1 MKGEN
6 FCPLCGNEK
15 GRFIKG
21 LCEDCF
27 LKKHKLVEIPEP
39 ISFEQCRTCGKTKLF
54 GKMVVPDSKNLAL
67 FVEKKVKVKNLNDA
81 EVHATVSMTEDGE
94 FSAKVQVKGIIDN
107 VPLFFEKDV
116 LLEPE
121 SVQCDPCMRL
131 SSQYHE
137 AIIQLRAK
145 EGTGKK
151 ELEAM
156 LPKLIGFVEVMHS
169 KNSLSSVSEVS
180 KKREGF
186 DLKVGS
192 KKAAQI
198 AVRQMKNKFNAET
211 KSSSVLNGVDKSGKE
226 KYRFTF
232 LVRV

>member
-6 FCPLCGNEK
+6 FCPLCGNKK

-21 LCEDCF
+21 LCEECF

-39 ISFEQCRTCGKTKLF
+39 ISFEQCRTCGKARLF
-54 GKMVVPDSKNLAL
+54 GKLVMPEPKKLEL
-67 FVEKKVKVKNLNDA
+67 FVEKKVKINELNNA
-81 EVHATVSMTEDGE
+81 EVHATVSVDEDEE
-94 FSAKVQVKGIIDN
+94 FSAKVLVKGTIDN
-107 VPLFFEKDV
+107 VPLSFEEKV

-121 SVQCDPCMRL
+121 FVQCDPCMRL

-145 EGTGKK
+145 EGKRK
-151 ELEAM
+151 ELEKM
-156 LPKLIGFVEVMHS
+156 LPILIGFVEAMHS
-169 KNSLSSVSEVS
+169 KNSLSSVTEVS

>member
-1 MKGEN
+1 MKSEN
-6 FCPLCGNEK
+6 FCPLCGTEK

-21 LCEDCF
+21 LCKECF
-27 LKKHKLVEIPEP
+27 LKKHNVVEIPKT
-39 ISFEQCRTCGKTKLF
+39 ISFEQCKTCEKTKLF
-54 GKMVVPDSKNLAL
+54 GKMVVPNSKNLAL
-67 FVEKKVKVKNLNDA
+67 LVEKKVKIKNLNDSK
-81 EVHATVSMTEDGE
+81 VHATVLINEDGE
-94 FSAKVQVKGIIDN
+94 FSAKVFVKGIIEN
-107 VPLFFEKDV
+107 VPLSFEEEI
-116 LLEPE
+116 LFEPKP
-121 SVQCDPCMRL
+121 VQCDACMRL

-145 EGTGKK
+145 ESGRK
-151 ELEAM
+151 ELKKF
-156 LPKLIGFVEVMHS
+156 LPILIGFVEAMHS

-180 KKREGF
+180 EKREGF

-211 KSSSVLNGVDKSGKE
+211 KSSSVLNGVDKSGNE

>member
-6 FCPLCGNEK
+6 FCPLCGTKK
-15 GRFIKG
+15 GCFIKG
-21 LCEDCF
+21 LCEECF

-54 GKMVVPDSKNLAL
+54 GKMVVVDPAKLAL
-67 FVEKKVKVKNLNDA
+67 FVEKKIKITGLDNGEL
-81 EVHATVSMTEDGE
+81 HAIVSIDQDGE
-94 FSAKVQVKGIIDN
+94 FSAKVLVKGIIDN
-107 VPLFFEKDV
+107 VPISFEKNV
-116 LLEPE
+116 LLESMP
-121 SVQCDPCMRL
+121 VQCDACMRL

-145 EGTGKK
+145 EGGQKDLNK
-151 ELEAM
+151 F
-156 LPKLIGFVEVMHS
+156 LPILIGFVEAMHS
-169 KNSLSSVSEVS
+169 KNSLSAVTDVS

>member
-1 MKGEN
+1 MQDEN
-6 FCPLCGNEK
+6 FCPLCGTKK

-21 LCEDCF
+21 LCKECF
-27 LKKHKLVEIPEP
+27 LKKYNLVEIPKT
-39 ISFEQCRTCGKTKLF
+39 ISFEQCSTCGKTKLF
-54 GKMVVPDSKNLAL
+54 GKMLVPDSKNLAL
-67 FVEKKVKVKNLNDA
+67 FVEKKVKIKNLADG
-81 EVHATVSMTEDGE
+81 EIHATVSLDEDGG
-94 FSAKVQVKGIIDN
+94 FSAKVLAKGIIDN
-107 VPLFFEKDV
+107 VPLSFEKEV

-121 SVQCDPCMRL
+121 IVQCDACMRL

-145 EGTGKK
+145 EGERK
-151 ELEAM
+151 ELKKM
-156 LPKLIGFVEVMHS
+156 LPILIGFVEVMHS
-169 KNSLSSVSEVS
+169 KNSLSSVTEVS
-180 KKREGF
+180 EIKEGF